1 MIRFL
6 LLGILRDRSRSLF
19 PLIVIIVG
27 VALTVILQ
35 TWLSGMLDNMIQSSA
50 NFMTGHSKIT
60 TRAYAA
66 EAQQMP
72 NDLAL
77 LGADSLIAAAA
88 GEFPEMIWTPRI
100 RFGGLLDL
108 PDSSGETRAQGPVF
122 GTAVDLFNPA
132 SPEPK
137 LLNLEQALVR
147 GRLPQFP
154 GEILIS
160 EDFSRKLGIEPG
172 DTATLL
178 SVTMYGSMAWYNFTI
193 AGTIRFGVVAM
204 DRGAMIADIHDIRK
218 ALDMEDA
225 AGEILGFF
233 RDFQYNQTRAGK
245 IAADFNRHYSDPD
258 DEFSPL
264 MKTLR
269 EQNNLASLI
278 DVLSWALG
286 GIITIFLL
294 VMFIVLWNAGLMGS
308 LRRYGEIGV
317 RLAIG
322 EDRGHLYRSMLYESV
337 ILGILGSLLGT
348 ALGLAVSYYLQHQ
361 GIDIGSLIKNSSM
374 MFSSVLRARITPL
387 SYIIGFLPGVLAT
400 VLGTAVSGIGIYKRQ
415 TSQLFKELE
424 T

>member
-137 LLNLEQALVR
+137 LLNLAKALVR
-147 GRLPQFP
+147 GRLPQYP

-233 RDFQYNQTRAGK
+233 RDFQYNQTRAGE

>member
-1 MIRFL
+1 
-6 LLGILRDRSRSLF
+6 
-19 PLIVIIVG
+19 
-27 VALTVILQ
+27 
-35 TWLSGMLDNMIQSSA
+35 
-50 NFMTGHSKIT
+50 
-60 TRAYAA
+60 
-66 EAQQMP
+66 
-72 NDLAL
+72 
-77 LGADSLIAAAA
+77 
-88 GEFPEMIWTPRI
+88 
-100 RFGGLLDL
+100 
-108 PDSSGETRAQGPVF
+108 
-122 GTAVDLFNPA
+122 
-132 SPEPK
+132 
-137 LLNLEQALVR
+137 
-147 GRLPQFP
+147 
-154 GEILIS
+154 
-160 EDFSRKLGIEPG
+160 
-172 DTATLL
+172 
-178 SVTMYGSMAWYNFTI
+178 
-193 AGTIRFGVVAM
+193 
-204 DRGAMIADIHDIRK
+204 
-218 ALDMEDA
+218 
-225 AGEILGFF
+225 
-233 RDFQYNQTRAGK
+233 
-245 IAADFNRHYSDPD
+245 
-258 DEFSPL
+258 

-278 DVLSWALG
+278 DVLSWALS
-286 GIITIFLL
+286 GIIAVFLL

>member
-233 RDFQYNQTRAGK
+233 RDFQYNQTRAGE

-400 VLGTAVSGIGIYKRQ
+400 VLGTAVSG
-415 TSQLFKELE
+415 
-424 T
+424 

>member
-233 RDFQYNQTRAGK
+233 RDFQYNQTRAGE

-387 SYIIGFLPGVLAT
+387 SYII
-400 VLGTAVSGIGIYKRQ
+400 
-415 TSQLFKELE
+415 
-424 T
+424 

>member
-233 RDFQYNQTRAGK
+233 RDFQYNQTRAGE

-322 EDRGHLYRSMLYESV
+322 EDRGHLYRSMRYESV

>member
-6 LLGILRDRSRSLF
+6 LLGILRDRSRSFF
-19 PLIVIIVG
+19 PLIVIIAG
-27 VALTVILQ
+27 VMLTVILQ
-35 TWLSGMLDNMIQSSA
+35 SWLSGMLDNMIQSSA
-50 NFMTGHSKIT
+50 SFMTGHGKIT

-66 EAQQMP
+66 EAQQLP

-122 GTAVDLFNPA
+122 GTAVDLFSPA
-132 SPEPK
+132 SPEPG
-137 LLNLEQALVR
+137 LLNLQQALVR
-147 GRLPQFP
+147 GRLPQYP

-160 EDFSRKLGIEPG
+160 EDFSRKLNIEPG
-172 DTATLL
+172 DAATLL
-178 SVTMYGSMAWYNFTI
+178 SVTMYGSMAWYNFTV

-204 DRGAMIADIHDIRK
+204 DRGAMIADIHDVRQ

-233 RDFQYNQTRAGK
+233 RDFQYDQGRAGE
-245 IAADFNRHYSDPD
+245 IAAAFNRENSDPD

-278 DVLSWALG
+278 DIMTYALG
-286 GIITIFLL
+286 GIIAVFLL

-322 EDRGHLYRSMLYESV
+322 EDRGHLYRSMLYEAV
-337 ILGILGSLLGT
+337 ILGIIGSLLGT
-348 ALGLAVSYYLQHQ
+348 ALGLAVAYYLQHQ
-361 GIDIGSLIKNSSM
+361 GIDLGALLKNSSM
-374 MFSSVLRARITPL
+374 LFSSVLRARITPL
-387 SYIIGFLPGVLAT
+387 SYVIGFLPGVLAT

>member
-137 LLNLEQALVR
+137 LLNLAQALVR
-147 GRLPQFP
+147 GRLPQYP
-154 GEILIS
+154 GEMLIS

-233 RDFQYNQTRAGK
+233 RDFQYNQTRAGE